1 VGCESSASWALQRPR
16 GEVYATVAAFG
27 RRRPEAT
34 DGVRRA
40 QQGYSTDALR
50 THAGLAVSDVQGVL
64 EAKRSELEA
73 QLAVMSAPQ
82 GEAGGISFGKRVGE
96 GTSMAVDRISSV
108 AAHERMQDMLAD
120 VRRAQAKLAEGTYG
134 TCEVC
139 GEPIA
144 PDRLEALP
152 WAVRCMRDAG
162 QGARENRR
170 R

>member
-1 VGCESSASWALQRPR
+1 MACVPGAP
-16 GEVYATVAAFG
+16 G
-27 RRRPEAT
+27 PE
-34 DGVRRA
+34 R
-40 QQGYSTDALR
+40 GYSTDALR
-50 THAGLAVSDVQGVL
+50 THTGRIVSDIGAVL
-64 EAKRSELEA
+64 DAKRRELEA
-73 QLAVMSAPQ
+73 QLAAMSAPQ

-120 VRRAQAKLAEGTYG
+120 VRRAQAKLADDTYG
-134 TCEVC
+134 TCDAC

-152 WAVRCMRDAG
+152 WAVRCVRDAAR
-162 QGARENRR
+162 GARESRR